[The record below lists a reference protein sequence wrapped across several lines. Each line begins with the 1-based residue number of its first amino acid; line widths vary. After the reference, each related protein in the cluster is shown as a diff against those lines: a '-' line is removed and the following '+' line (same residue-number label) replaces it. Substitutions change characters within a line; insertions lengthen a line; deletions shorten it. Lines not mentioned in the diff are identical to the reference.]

1 VVLHACRDDCGRV
14 DDAREWGCGSPSS
27 LEQIHS
33 GGRMPKHEHEQG
45 MTKEAMTGLDLRLAM
60 TIERRHAAGGTRPG
74 PAIMMSERR

>member
-1 VVLHACRDDCGRV
+1 MVLHACRDDCGRV

-45 MTKEAMTGLDLRLAM
+45 MTKEAMTGLDL
-60 TIERRHAAGGTRPG
+60 HALGHDDREASCSRGNTTRT
-74 PAIMMSERR
+74 SDNDE